1 MGSSPGRLRIL
12 TPELYIHYIQKMG
25 MSSRGERVQ
34 SSGVGSSGE
43 RPTALLPGREEP
55 WVPGMPAPA
64 VAAGTSAAGPGSAG
78 SRRSRLAAAGWGAA
92 GVAATLVLLQVL
104 SVTGAVPTHDIPRMT
119 AILASLGHQAR
130 AGAFWAVVGDTL
142 EGWGIGL
149 ALAVVV
155 GLPLGMVIGVN
166 RLVWRALRPT
176 IEFLRPVPSVAL
188 IPLAILL
195 YGNGLKSTALMTA
208 FGAVWPLLIQT
219 TYGARELDA
228 VARDTARSFRISTL
242 RRIIAVR
249 LPSALP
255 FIATGLRVASATAL
269 IVAITSELIISS
281 PGLGNA
287 ILFAESGGQYTSM
300 YALILAAGLLGLAL
314 NTVFTQFERYFLRW
328 HPSQRTEI

>member
-1 MGSSPGRLRIL
+1 VQIL
-12 TPELYIHYIQKMG
+12 TPEVYIHYIQKMRMG
-25 MSSRGERVQ
+25 GHGEPVETPGA
-34 SSGVGSSGE
+34 SPFGD
-43 RPTALLPGREEP
+43 RPAALLLVGGDSA
-55 WVPGMPAPA
+55 VIGPAA
-64 VAAGTSAAGPGSAG
+64 AGLAAGTSADGPATSAG
-78 SRRSRLAAAGWGAA
+78 QRRRLRPAEVAWGAA
-92 GVAATLVLLQVL
+92 GVAAVLVLLQVL
-104 SVTGAVPTHDIPRMT
+104 SETGAVPTHDIPRMT
-119 AILASLGHQAR
+119 SILASLGHQA
-130 AGAFWAVVGDTL
+130 GTGTFWGVVGDTL

-149 ALAVVV
+149 ALAIAV
-155 GLPLGMVIGVN
+155 GIPLGMVIGVN

-208 FGAVWPLLIQT
+208 FGAIWPLLIQT

-228 VARDTARSFRISTL
+228 VARDTARSFRIRWL
-242 RRIIAVR
+242 RRVFAVR

-287 ILFAESGGQYTSM
+287 ILFAESGGQFTAM

-314 NTVFTQFERYFLRW
+314 NTFFTQLERYFLRW
-328 HPSQRTEI
+328 HPSQRTEV

>member
-1 MGSSPGRLRIL
+1 
-12 TPELYIHYIQKMG
+12 
-25 MSSRGERVQ
+25 
-34 SSGVGSSGE
+34 
-43 RPTALLPGREEP
+43 
-55 WVPGMPAPA
+55 
-64 VAAGTSAAGPGSAG
+64 
-78 SRRSRLAAAGWGAA
+78 
-92 GVAATLVLLQVL
+92 
-104 SVTGAVPTHDIPRMT
+104 MT
-119 AILASLGHQAR
+119 AILASLGHQA
-130 AGAFWAVVGDTL
+130 GTGTFWGVVGDTL

-155 GLPLGMVIGVN
+155 GIPLGMVIGVN

-228 VARDTARSFRISTL
+228 VARDTARSFRITRL
-242 RRIIAVR
+242 RQVFAVR

-287 ILFAESGGQYTSM
+287 ILFAESGGQFTSM

-314 NTVFTQFERYFLRW
+314 STFFTQLERYFLRW
-328 HPSQRTEI
+328 HPSQRTEV